1 MKEEDGTAEVIQT
14 IRLIRVE
21 TKEISVFEIFFVLIN
36 DILSRNAC
44 ISWRNSIQT
53 ISTLEAGLRSSVEE
67 KETFSAIGD

>member
-36 DILSRNAC
+36 DVSSRNAC
-44 ISWRNSIQT
+44 IGGRNSIQT
-53 ISTLEAGLRSSVEE
+53 ISMLEAGLRSSV
-67 KETFSAIGD
+67 

>member
-36 DILSRNAC
+36 DISSRNAC

-53 ISTLEAGLRSSVEE
+53 ISTLEARLRSSVEE

>member
-36 DILSRNAC
+36 DVLSRNAC
-44 ISWRNSIQT
+44 IS
-53 ISTLEAGLRSSVEE
+53 
-67 KETFSAIGD
+67 